1 MPPKKTF
8 IPAGLG
14 ERFKSFR
21 ADLGLNQSNMAS
33 LLGISQS
40 MLSLVER
47 GEAPMPFE
55 AVCALLGRFP
65 ALDLR
70 DLLLGDITNLM
81 VDSRDSSAR
90 AAPVVKLAVASSAA
104 GLIGDDYLAVPLLGD
119 RLAVGDDCFSWAKAR
134 RLLLIHHRD
143 LGARRRFVAIRVADE
158 AMRPTIPA
166 GAIVIVDLDERDPR
180 RRQRHAWAIR
190 ANADGFLAVRRLQ
203 ALKNRPG
210 FMIVS
215 DDFDN
220 HPPQIAWT
228 SDAREL
234 ILGRVVRLW
243 RSLD

>member
-70 DLLLGDITNLM
+70 DLLLGDVTNLM
-81 VDSRDSSAR
+81 VDSRDYSAR
-90 AAPVVKLAVASSAA
+90 ASAATA
-104 GLIGDDYLAVPLLGD
+104 GLIGDDYLAVPLVGD

-134 RLLLIHHRD
+134 RLLLIHRRD
-143 LGARRRFVAIRVADE
+143 LGARQRFVAIRVADE

-180 RRQRHAWAIR
+180 RRQRHVWAIR
-190 ANADGFLAVRRLQ
+190 ADADGLLAVRRLQ

-234 ILGRVVRLW
+234 ILGRVIRLW